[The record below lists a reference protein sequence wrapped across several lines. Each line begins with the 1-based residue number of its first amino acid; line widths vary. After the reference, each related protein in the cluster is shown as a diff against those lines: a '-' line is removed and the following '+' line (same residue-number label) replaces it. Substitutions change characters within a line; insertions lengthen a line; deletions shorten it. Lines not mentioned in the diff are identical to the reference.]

1 MIHDQ
6 QVGKGEVIRTLL
18 EREGRVMLCVD
29 ATCKGVEVPRRFA
42 SDTGLRLVLN
52 TKMPQSIEIGLRT
65 VESELR
71 FGGIPHY
78 CIIPY
83 EALWGAFNPDSGQGM
98 LWPEAM
104 PEQLRKGYFA
114 AQNVVGDKQGSSQV
128 TPLGIVPAVQG
139 AAAGEGQ
146 AGEGREQRE
155 SEERPKLAVIQGC
168 VNPDAAPPPDGKKKS
183 SARNH
188 LRLVK

>member
-1 MIHDQ
+1 MAHEQ
-6 QVGKGEVIRTLL
+6 QVGKGEVIRALL

-52 TKMPQSIEIGLRT
+52 AKMPQSIEIGPKA

-98 LWPEAM
+98 LWSEAM
-104 PEQLRKGYFA
+104 PEAVRRSYFA
-114 AQNVVGDKQGSSQV
+114 TQGVADDKHGSAQINS
-128 TPLGIVPAVQG
+128 LGHVKPMK
-139 AAAGEGQ
+139 ELPTKN
-146 AGEGREQRE
+146 
-155 SEERPKLAVIQGC
+155 SEERHRFAVIEGRTE
-168 VNPDAAPPPDGKKKS
+168 PDSDTSSDARKKS
-183 SARNH
+183 PARNH

>member
-1 MIHDQ
+1 MVREQ

-42 SDTGLRLVLN
+42 SDTELRLILN
-52 TKMPQSIEIGLRT
+52 VKMPQPIEIGPRT

-104 PEQLRKGYFA
+104 PEMVRKGYLA
-114 AQNVVGDKQGSSQV
+114 AQGAIDGGRGSGV
-128 TPLGIVPAVQG
+128 ANPLGHIKPVSGLAG
-139 AAAGEGQ
+139 KGSGEGP
-146 AGEGREQRE
+146 R
-155 SEERPKLAVIQGC
+155 LAVIEGGAPAQSE
-168 VNPDAAPPPDGKKKS
+168 PAAGDKKRAA
-183 SARNH
+183 ARAH

>member
-1 MIHDQ
+1 MTDNQHIS
-6 QVGKGEVIRTLL
+6 KGEVIRTLL

-42 SDTGLRLVLN
+42 SDTELRLILN
-52 TKMPQSIEIGLRT
+52 VKMPQSIEIGQKSL
-65 VESELR
+65 ESELR

-104 PEQLRKGYFA
+104 PEAIRKSYLA
-114 AQNVVGDKQGSSQV
+114 TRNATDDKQEIFPTGL
-128 TPLGIVPAVQG
+128 LGAVRPIKEFPAKI
-139 AAAGEGQ
+139 GED
-146 AGEGREQRE
+146 
-155 SEERPKLAVIQGC
+155 RPKLEIVQREPEPG
-168 VNPDAAPPPDGKKKS
+168 PPPSPDKKHAT
-183 SARNH
+183 ARGH